1 MSIQTN
7 RLTNANVYVNGNN
20 LLGKAEEVDSPKLM
34 AVMSEHKALGMIG
47 KREYPAGFDKMEM
60 RIKWNA
66 VYPDVMKTFGNIFK
80 AIKVQIRSNLEIW
93 EGGDRINQVP
103 VVIYATVQ
111 SKGVPMPNSKPNDN
125 AEQESSLS
133 CTYVKMEIN
142 GANVIEFDAEANI
155 YRVDGVDLMKEYRDA
170 IGQ

>member
-7 RLTNANVYVNGNN
+7 RLTNCNVYVEGNS
-20 LLGKAEEVDSPKLM
+20 LLGKAEEVDSPKIM
-34 AVMSEHKALGMIG
+34 AIMSEQKALGMVG

-66 VYPDVMKTFGNIFK
+66 IYPDVMRQFGDIYK
-80 AIKVQIRSNLEIW
+80 AIKIMIRSSLETW
-93 EGGDRINQVP
+93 EGGDLVGQVP

-111 SKGVPMPNSKPNDN
+111 SKGLPLPNFKPNDN

-133 CTYVKMEIN
+133 CTHVKMEIN
-142 GANVIEFDAEANI
+142 GVNVLEFDAEANI
-155 YRVDGVDLMKEYRDA
+155 YSVDGVDKLQTYKDN